1 MFASSPMSV
10 IEGVDCNLSEFFR
23 FAMFRVHVF
32 FCSLRNARRAPH
44 KNIWSLQFCYHDGI
58 SIAYLYITLIFVH
71 YVMVIRPPRKNLQSS
86 HFCYLA
92 IVLELFCACFR
103 S

>member
-58 SIAYLYITLIFVH
+58 SIPVYH
-71 YVMVIRPPRKNLQSS
+71 S
-86 HFCYLA
+86 HFCSLRNGNTA
-92 IVLELFCACFR
+92 PQKKSADFTFLLFGYRA
-103 S
+103 

>member
-32 FCSLRNARRAPH
+32 FCSLGHGNFCSLCNGRRAPH
-44 KNIWSLQFCYHDGI
+44 KNI
-58 SIAYLYITLIFVH
+58 
-71 YVMVIRPPRKNLQSS
+71 
-86 HFCYLA
+86 
-92 IVLELFCACFR
+92 
-103 S
+103 